1 MKTAVSMPD
10 AVYERVTR
18 SAAELGLS
26 RSELLARAATSYL
39 DRLESESL
47 TARIDAAL
55 EQTGPDP
62 DGAVAA
68 EAGRRRLR
76 DDDDAW

>member
-10 AVYERVTR
+10 AVYDRITR

-39 DRLESESL
+39 DQLEADSL
-47 TARIDAAL
+47 TARINAAL
-55 EQTGPDP
+55 EQVGPDNEVE
-62 DGAVAA
+62 DIVAA
-68 EAGRRRLR
+68 GKRQILDSDE
-76 DDDDAW
+76 DW

>member
-1 MKTAVSMPD
+1 MPD

-39 DRLESESL
+39 DQLEADSL
-47 TARIDAAL
+47 TARINAAL
-55 EQTGPDP
+55 EQVGPD
-62 DGAVAA
+62 DELDDIVAA
-68 EAGRRRLR
+68 GKRQILDSDE
-76 DDDDAW
+76 DW

>member
-39 DRLESESL
+39 DQLEADSL
-47 TARIDAAL
+47 TARINAAL
-55 EQTGPDP
+55 EQVGPD
-62 DGAVAA
+62 DELDDIVAA
-68 EAGRRRLR
+68 GKRQILDSDE
-76 DDDDAW
+76 DW